1 MTTHLGWAWTI
12 AATSADVLKG
22 LLVVLIARE
31 PGGLPDGWLA
41 ATGVA
46 AVLGHVYP
54 FFLRRWAGRGL
65 ATSAGVL
72 LVLLPVEMAIAGLLI
87 LFGYA
92 VRATGLLSTIAMG
105 SVPVVAAIQGQPAAF
120 VWMGVAI
127 LLILLAR
134 RLEGVRDVVAAGV
147 SWPRALLWR
156 AVFDASASPRPEPDG
171 PSG

>member
-1 MTTHLGWAWTI
+1 
-12 AATSADVLKG
+12 
-22 LLVVLIARE
+22 
-31 PGGLPDGWLA
+31 
-41 ATGVA
+41 
-46 AVLGHVYP
+46 VYP